1 MRRLGNATR
10 EGRGEDEAGEITEA
24 AATSGRQR
32 APRVEEKTR
41 VRRKRMKY
49 EKDARARPAEG
60 YIDGTRA
67 VRSRVAAIAER
78 KGELKVISG
87 DMKARGEGRGLSS

>member
-49 EKDARARPAEG
+49 EKDARARARLKGISTE
-60 YIDGTRA
+60 RA
-67 VRSRVAAIAER
+67 PS
-78 KGELKVISG
+78 
-87 DMKARGEGRGLSS
+87 ARGLLQSPSGKVN